1 MDSWVMEQLPPALVL
16 LLLTLEQGVPRQL
29 FPRDKVIPALYSI
42 MHQWFVGG
50 PTPTGNWV
58 MVLPR
63 TGTYL

>member
-1 MDSWVMEQLPPALVL
+1 MDSWVMEQLPPALVQ

-29 FPRDKVIPALYSI
+29 LLRDNVIPALYSM
-42 MHQWFVGG
+42 MHHWFAGD

-58 MVLPR
+58 MVLPQ